1 MIHASGVKIVC
12 CGDEMEL
19 LQANTVD
26 ASLEKHVPVV
36 TIEGN
41 LVKVAVGA
49 APHPMS
55 EEHYIMWVYLQTE
68 QGGQRKCLSPATSRA
83 DLRPDGRRQGDSA
96 YAYCNLHGLW
106 KKSIVRF
113 LSEPTAVLSMSAAV
127 STCRKTRFRQK

>member
-68 QGGQRKCLSPATSRA
+68 QGGQRKCLSP
-83 DLRPDGRRQGDSA
+83 GDKPEQIFALTEGDKAIAA

-106 KKSIVRF
+106 KKEV
-113 LSEPTAVLSMSAAV
+113 
-127 STCRKTRFRQK
+127 

>member
-1 MIHASGVKIVC
+1 MCEQQFFICRHCGNLVGMIHASGMKIVC

-26 ASLEKHVPVV
+26 AAVEKHVPVV

-49 APHPMS
+49 VPHPMT

-68 QGGQRKCLSPATSRA
+68 QGGQRKCLSP
-83 DLRPDGRRQGDSA
+83 GDKPELVFALTPGDKVIAA
-96 YAYCNLHGLW
+96 YEYCNLHGLW
-106 KKSIVRF
+106 KKEV
-113 LSEPTAVLSMSAAV
+113 
-127 STCRKTRFRQK
+127 